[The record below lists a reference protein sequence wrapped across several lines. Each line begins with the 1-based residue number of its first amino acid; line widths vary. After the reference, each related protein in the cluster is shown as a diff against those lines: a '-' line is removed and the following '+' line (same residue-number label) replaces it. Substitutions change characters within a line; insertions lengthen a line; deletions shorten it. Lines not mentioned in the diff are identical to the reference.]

1 MNILIVS
8 SNFSKGGLETQL
20 VTYHNKL
27 LKNNNLYYCFQTYTH
42 EYELKNS
49 EIFENAN
56 FSYDINLDDFITTIN
71 NLINIIKK
79 YNIDVVHIHPSY
91 CLFSAALAANIAG
104 VPAVYNYHGFAS
116 FNFGN
121 NALNNYLLLYKYIFK
136 NCISAVLSVSQYG
149 INAFKSSFNIP
160 CYLLKN
166 GIDEKK
172 FKIRDFKNNKRW
184 ALVSRLDID
193 KRSEIIKLL
202 SFLPNLNIKAID
214 IYGNG
219 TEEDYLKN
227 YVAKNNLNVNFYDY
241 ENDVSKIFEKNEY
254 NGIIGGG
261 RSIIESLFSGYPA
274 ILIEYSKIVGVM
286 TLEKYE
292 YFKSLNFV
300 DPYFEEVTAEQLND
314 ELNKISKSTI
324 AEITDLVRGDFNS
337 DSITKEYENII
348 KVLKPKDNQKT
359 TKLFN
364 ELQNCTNKSEIVK
377 YSSVLYDSLKNTY
390 IDNLD
395 LDDITL
401 LEQTEVANIT
411 KYLVAKIDELNIK
424 IKKLEDKINCI
435 KEGDS
440 KND

>member
-1 MNILIVS
+1 MNILIVL

-42 EYELKNS
+42 EYELKHS
-49 EIFENAN
+49 EIFENTN
-56 FSYDINLDDFITTIN
+56 FSYDINLEDFISTIN
-71 NLINIIKK
+71 TLVDIIKK
-79 YNIDVVHIHPSY
+79 YKIDVVHIHPSY

-104 VPAVYNYHGFAS
+104 VPAIYNYHGFAS

-172 FKIRDFKNNKRW
+172 FKIRKYKDNERW
-184 ALVSRLDID
+184 ALISRLDVD
-193 KRSEIIKLL
+193 KRNEIIKLL
-202 SFLPNLNIKAID
+202 TFLPNLNIKTID

-219 TEEDYLKN
+219 TEEKYLKN
-227 YVAKNNLNVNFYDY
+227 YVAQNNLNVNFYDY
-241 ENDVSKIFEKNEY
+241 QKDVSKIFEKKDY

-261 RSIIESLFSGYPA
+261 RSIIEAMFSGYPA

-292 YFKSLNFV
+292 YFKTLNFV
-300 DPYFEEVTAEQLND
+300 DPYFKEITVEQLNY
-314 ELNKISKSTI
+314 ELNKISQSTTST
-324 AEITDLVRGDFNS
+324 ITDLVRNDFNS
-337 DSITKEYENII
+337 GLIIKEYENII
-348 KVLKPKDNQKT
+348 KNLKSKDNQKT
-359 TKLFN
+359 IKLFN
-364 ELQNCTNKSEIVK
+364 ELKNCTNKTEVIK
-377 YSSVLYDSLKNTY
+377 YSSVLYNSLKNTY
-390 IDNLD
+390 MDNLE
-395 LDDITL
+395 LDDISL
-401 LEQTEVANIT
+401 LEQTDVANIT
-411 KYLVAKIDELNIK
+411 NYLVAKINELDIK
-424 IKKLEDKINCI
+424 IENLEEKINCNY
-435 KEGDS
+435 KGE
-440 KND
+440 

>member
-42 EYELKNS
+42 EYELNNS
-49 EIFENAN
+49 EIFENTN
-56 FSYDINLDDFITTIN
+56 FSYDINLEDFISTIN
-71 NLINIIKK
+71 NLVDIIKK
-79 YNIDVVHIHPSY
+79 YKIDVVHIHPSY

-104 VPAVYNYHGFAS
+104 VPAIYNYHGFAS

-121 NALNNYLLLYKYIFK
+121 NALNNYLLLFKYIFK
-136 NCISAVLSVSQYG
+136 NCISAVLSVSEYG

-166 GIDEKK
+166 GIDEKT
-172 FKIRDFKNNKRW
+172 FKIRKYKDNKRW
-184 ALVSRLDID
+184 ALISRLDID
-193 KRSEIIKLL
+193 KRNEIIKLL
-202 SFLPNLNIKAID
+202 DYLPNLDIKTID

-219 TEEDYLKN
+219 TEEDYLKK
-227 YVAKNNLNVNFYDY
+227 YVAQNDLNVNFYDY
-241 ENDVSKIFEKNEY
+241 QNDVSKIFDKNDY

-261 RSIIESLFSGYPA
+261 RSIIEAMFSGYPT

-292 YFKSLNFV
+292 YFKTLNFV
-300 DPYFEEVTAEQLND
+300 DPYYKEVTVEQLNN
-314 ELNKISKSTI
+314 ELNTISKSTTSN
-324 AEITDLVRGDFNS
+324 ITDLVRNDFNS
-337 DSITKEYENII
+337 DSIIKEYENII
-348 KVLKPKDNQKT
+348 RNLKPKDNQKT
-359 TKLFN
+359 IKLFN
-364 ELQNCTNKSEIVK
+364 ELNKCTNKTEIIK
-377 YSSVLYDSLKNTY
+377 YSSVLYNSLRNTY

-395 LDDITL
+395 LNDISL
-401 LEQTEVANIT
+401 LEQTDVANIT
-411 KYLVAKIDELNIK
+411 NYLVAKIEELNLK
-424 IKKLEDKINCI
+424 IEKLEGKINCI
-435 KEGDS
+435 NEGDI